1 MAELNLKQRMKKND
15 QLLGTFIRTPSIEI
29 VELLAVSGLD
39 FACLDTEHFA
49 FDRSRLDACLAVGCA
64 LGFPLLVRIP
74 NSTES
79 EILKALDA
87 GAAGIVVPHVD
98 SALKAQEIVKAAH
111 YGSGGR
117 GFAGGTRSS
126 GRFARSMKEIIEST
140 AEKTIV
146 IVQIE
151 EVSGVDAIEAI
162 VDVKGLDA
170 VFIGPSDLS
179 LSYGHT
185 DINSVDLVTAIKKV
199 GAAAKAKNLN
209 YITFLSDLNKLSD
222 WKGYGFSTYVLGS
235 EHSWILKGAQQA
247 VKDFSTFK

>member
-1 MAELNLKQRMKKND
+1 MVELNLKQKMKKKD

-39 FACLDTEHFA
+39 FACLDAEHFA

-74 NSTES
+74 NSTEP

-111 YGSGGR
+111 YGAGGR

-126 GRFARSMKEIIEST
+126 GRLARSMKDIIQSA

-151 EVSGVDAIEAI
+151 EVSG

-185 DINSVDLVTAIKKV
+185 DINSADLVNAMKKV

-209 YITFLSDLNKLSD
+209 YITFLSDLTKLSD
-222 WKGYGFSTYVLGS
+222 WKSYGFSTYVLGS
-235 EHSWILKGAQQA
+235 EHSWILRGAQQA